1 MGLLR
6 RSGTKAE
13 TAAEVAVVSGRKP
26 FTAAKA
32 KRYIGIGRTVAPLL
46 APYAL
51 VAAGAVR
58 ARWDSYRAERMG
70 VPLAQLPEFRG
81 RGGPLYARLS
91 RVAESL
97 DRLDT
102 ADEAHATGAARK
114 FALDARPR
122 IADLAIAVRAA
133 EQMPA
138 QRRRSAFRAIDGE
151 LGRIETTLLTHLG
164 IAG

>member
-6 RSGTKAE
+6 RSVPKA
-13 TAAEVAVVSGRKP
+13 AVAGERKP
-26 FTAAKA
+26 FTAARA
-32 KRYIGIGRTVAPLL
+32 KRYLGIGRTVAPLL

-70 VPLAQLPEFRG
+70 VTLQQLPEFRG

-102 ADEAHATGAARK
+102 TDEAPATSAARK
-114 FALDARPR
+114 FALDTRPR

-138 QRRRSAFRAIDGE
+138 QRRRAAFKAIGGE
-151 LGRIETTLLTHLG
+151 LDGIESTLLTHLG
-164 IAG
+164 VAT